1 MHAKVLKNI
10 KVQKELHAIHVKEKV
25 LKETHYFIKKQSV
38 ILVMVM
44 VN

>member
-1 MHAKVLKNI
+1 MHAMVLKNI
-10 KVQKELHAIHVKEKV
+10 KAQKELHAIHVKEKV
-25 LKETHYFIKKQSV
+25 SKETHYFIKRLSV